1 MFFGR
6 VPVEF
11 VPPGMTPE
19 EARRQR
25 KRQMGVSKKDVM
37 TLIGLLLGFGAL
49 ISCSVWWFFG
59 RDTETTASTLEPS
72 QLTAT
77 AVALA
82 PQTPTLTPTQTST
95 LTPTPSPLP
104 PTPTTTATATI
115 SLPESRISSPLA
127 SPKKLLLASKQGP
140 VVTPLT
146 PVFNSPLPTPTATR
160 EFDYE
165 VIGHEITPEGLYS
178 YVSGWIVEMD
188 GQTPRPVGVRLHY
201 PTGEMR
207 YPRPNNT
214 DIANG
219 HYEFLASP
227 GEYWLSV
234 DDQGAPQIPVT
245 IGNEPARHEISFR
258 LVITRSVAVAR
269 SNPWSGPSA
278 SSSTA
283 KTAPTAT
290 ATKTANKLARRIFL
304 PLVVRQGDYRYYL
317 PVVVKNHPQLPNFE
331 GSGPTYSNRVFLPLL
346 IGGGDHD

>member
-37 TLIGLLLGFGAL
+37 TLIGLLLGFGVL
-49 ISCSVWWFFG
+49 VSCSVWWFFG
-59 RDTETTASTLEPS
+59 RNTDQTTASTLEPS

-82 PQTPTLTPTQTST
+82 PQTPTLTPNQTFT
-95 LTPTPSPLP
+95 PIPTPSPLP

-115 SLPESRISSPLA
+115 SLPESRISSPVA
-127 SPKKLLLASKQGP
+127 SPKKLLLASKQQGP

-146 PVFNSPLPTPTATR
+146 PVFNSPLPLPTATTR
-160 EFDYE
+160 AFDYE

-178 YVSGWIVEMD
+178 YVSGWVVEMD
-188 GQTPRPVGVRLHY
+188 GQTPRPVGVKLHY

-227 GEYWLSV
+227 GEYWLSI
-234 DDQGAPQIPVT
+234 DDPGAPKVPVT
-245 IGNEPARHEISFR
+245 IGNEPTRHEISFR
-258 LVITRSVAVAR
+258 FVITRSVAVAR

-278 SSSTA
+278 TSGLGTA
-283 KTAPTAT
+283 KTPA
-290 ATKTANKLARRIFL
+290 KYARRVFL
-304 PLVVRQGDYRYYL
+304 PLVVRQRDYRYYL

-331 GSGPTYSNRVFLPLL
+331 ASVYPNRVFLPLL
-346 IGGGDHD
+346 IGGGDRD